1 MTALLETRDL
11 TKRYGSRRGCQ
22 HVTLQVRPGRIFGLL
37 GPNGAGKSTFVK
49 MIVGLLR
56 PTSGEAYIQG
66 FPCGSVEANK
76 RLGYLP
82 ELFRYPDW
90 LTAAEVLRFQAK
102 LAGMAPGAMESRAC
116 EVLKLVGL
124 TKHAG
129 VRVRLFSKGMQ
140 QRLGIANALLHD
152 PELVLLDEPS
162 SALDPIGRHD
172 IRELLK
178 TLREHGKT
186 VFLNTHLLE
195 DVEALCDEVAF
206 LHEGELRATGPLER
220 LLYGSRGW
228 ELHVGGWWPEA
239 AQSAIREL
247 GDVFR
252 LQVVREDRSGTAV
265 LSVEEIN
272 REQLGLLNG
281 WLVGQGM
288 TLYEAHRRKSGLESW
303 FLNMM
308 QAEGK
313 EGR

>member
-1 MTALLETRDL
+1 MTVLLETHGL
-11 TKRYGSRRGCQ
+11 TKRYGDRRGCQ
-22 HVTLQVRPGRIFGLL
+22 SVSLQVQSGHIFGLL

-56 PTSGEAYIQG
+56 PSAGEAQIEG
-66 FPCGSVEANK
+66 FPCGSVQANR

-90 LTAAEVLRFQAK
+90 LTAEEVLRFHAR
-102 LAGMAPGAMESRAC
+102 LAGMDHAAIDRRAA
-116 EVLKLVGL
+116 EVLELVGL
-124 TKHAG
+124 AKHARA
-129 VRVRLFSKGMQ
+129 RVRLFSKGMQ

-172 IRELLK
+172 IRVLLQA
-178 TLREHGKT
+178 LRERGKT

-206 LHEGELRATGPLER
+206 LHEGELKATGPLER

-228 ELHVGGWWPEA
+228 ELHVGGWRPEA
-239 AQSAIREL
+239 ALSVADEL
-247 GDVFR
+247 GAVFELR
-252 LQVVREDRSGTAV
+252 VMEEDQSGSAV
-265 LSVEEIN
+265 LVVEGIN

-281 WLVGQGM
+281 WLIGQGM
-288 TLYEAHRRKSGLESW
+288 TLYEAHRRKSGIESW
-303 FLNMM
+303 FLQMM
-308 QAEGK
+308 QP
-313 EGR
+313 GRGQI